1 MHELAI
7 VKSIVKNTER
17 VVAENKAEKAEEI
30 YLRIGALYFVM
41 EDLLNTVFDFVSKGT
56 VCEGARLSVSYIPV
70 TLKCKNCGCIYTT
83 APREMTGTPC
93 PECACEEEEFLAGK
107 EFFIDQIEVSYQ
119 EKTAVV

>member
-7 VKSIVKNTER
+7 VKNIVKHSEK
-17 VVAENKAEKAEEI
+17 VVAENNAKKAEEI

-41 EDLLNTVFDFVSKGT
+41 EDLLDTAFKFASRGT

-70 TLKCKNCGCIYTT
+70 TLKCKKCGCIYTT
-83 APREMTGTPC
+83 APREMTSTPC
-93 PECACEEEEFLAGK
+93 PECACEEQEFLAGK

-119 EKTAVV
+119 DEKAVV